1 MKATLKDVAKLAE
14 VDIGSVSRTLSGHPR
29 ANSLRAETRERIF
42 EAAKKLGYRRN
53 VFASAMRTGVN
64 RTVAVINSGS
74 ASGTTSSALRI
85 LSGIIQGASDA
96 SYALK
101 TYLDSD
107 LPAVMEDILS
117 NQILQVICMTPIHG
131 KREETATLCRQHGLK
146 LVFVYETAHGEF
158 PAVTANNFEISRDV
172 VQYLASMGH
181 RRIALVCGEYP
192 HWHYMTEKYHG
203 YLAGLR
209 ESGIEPQFN
218 MMICNDFPIKE
229 IQSMLDR
236 PAEVRPTAFFCIGDS
251 FAMQVQSSAVRRGL
265 RLPEDISTTGFGFT
279 FSGEDALS
287 PLSSV
292 NENHALIGKSAFQ
305 LLLGVSLDF
314 PQDPDG
320 TYRVPGT
327 FVKRESVMNL
337 NADPSSIPVNDTYHK
352 NKECSISQ

>member
-1 MKATLKDVAKLAE
+1 MAATLKDVAKLAE
-14 VDIGSVSRTLSGHPR
+14 VDIGSVSRTLAGHPR
-29 ANSLRAETRERIF
+29 AQSLRAETRERIF

-53 VFASAMRTGVN
+53 VFASAMRTGIN
-64 RTVAVINSGS
+64 RTVAVINSS
-74 ASGTTSSALRI
+74 LDIGTSPSALRV

-117 NQILQVICMTPIHG
+117 HQIRQVICMTPEHG
-131 KREETATLCRQHGLK
+131 KREATATLCRQHGLK

-158 PAVTANNFEISRDV
+158 PAVSPNNFEISRDV
-172 VQYLASMGH
+172 VRYLVSMGH

-192 HWHYMTEKYHG
+192 RWHYMTEKYNG

-218 MMICNDFPIKE
+218 LMICNNSPIKDV
-229 IQSMLDR
+229 QSLLEC
-236 PAEVRPTAFFCIGDS
+236 PANMRPTAFFCIGDG
-251 FAMQVQSSAVRRGL
+251 FAMQVQSKAVRKGL

-279 FSGEDALS
+279 ISGEDALL
-287 PLSSV
+287 PLSNV
-292 NENHALIGKSAFQ
+292 NEHHALIGKSAFQ
-305 LLLGVSLDF
+305 LLLGASLAF
-314 PQDPDG
+314 PQEPDG

-337 NADPSSIPVNDTYHK
+337 NADPSLPVNETWHK
-352 NKECSISQ
+352 NKECE

>member
-1 MKATLKDVAKLAE
+1 MTATLKDVAKLAE
-14 VDIGSVSRTLSGHPR
+14 VDIGSVSRTLAGHPR
-29 ANSLRAETRERIF
+29 AKSLRAETRERIF

-53 VFASAMRTGVN
+53 VFASAMRSGIN

-74 ASGTTSSALRI
+74 DIGTTPSALRV

-101 TYLDSD
+101 TYSDSD
-107 LPAVMEDILS
+107 LPAVMDDILS
-117 NQILQVICMTPIHG
+117 NQIRQVICMTPDHG
-131 KREETATLCRQHGLK
+131 RREETATLCRQHGLK

-158 PAVTANNFEISRDV
+158 PAVSPNNFEISREV
-172 VQYLASMGH
+172 VRYLASMGH

-192 HWHYMTEKYHG
+192 HWHYMTEKYNG

-218 MMICNDFPIKE
+218 LMICNNYPIKE
-229 IQSMLDR
+229 VQTLLDR
-236 PAEVRPTAFFCIGDS
+236 PAKLRPTAFFCIGDG
-251 FAMQVQSSAVRRGL
+251 FAMQVQSHAVRRGL

-279 FSGEDALS
+279 ISGEDAVS

-292 NENHALIGKSAFQ
+292 NENHALIGKSAFR
-305 LLLGVSLDF
+305 LLIGESLDL

-337 NADPSSIPVNDTYHK
+337 NVNPSVPV
-352 NKECSISQ
+352 